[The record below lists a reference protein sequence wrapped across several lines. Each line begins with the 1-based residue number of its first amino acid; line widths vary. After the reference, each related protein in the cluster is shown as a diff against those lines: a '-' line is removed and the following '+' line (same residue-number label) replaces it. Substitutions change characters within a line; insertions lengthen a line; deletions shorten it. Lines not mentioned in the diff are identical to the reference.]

1 MIGELSALLIN
12 VLAPEKIILTGEMA
26 RIDPDNLLR
35 LVRKKVEEKALG
47 LLADEV
53 KIEVSNLNRE
63 QEILWEQP
71 W

>member
-1 MIGELSALLIN
+1 
-12 VLAPEKIILTGEMA
+12 MA

-63 QEILWEQP
+63 QEILWGAALVMENIFSLP
-71 W
+71 RLSKK